1 MFVIFLNMIVMGMN
15 FDNGTEDYNLL
26 LKYTNLFFSG
36 IFFCEAVLKL
46 IAFGGTYF
54 ENSWN

>member
-1 MFVIFLNMIVMGMN
+1 MN
-15 FDNGTEDYNLL
+15 FDNGTEAYDLL

-46 IAFGGTYF
+46 IAFEGTYF
-54 ENSWN
+54 ENGWN

>member
-1 MFVIFLNMIVMGMN
+1 MFVILLNMVVMGMN
-15 FDNGTEDYNLL
+15 FDNSSEEYNLL
-26 LKYTNLFFSG
+26 LKYTNLCFSG

-46 IAFGGTYF
+46 IAFGRSYF